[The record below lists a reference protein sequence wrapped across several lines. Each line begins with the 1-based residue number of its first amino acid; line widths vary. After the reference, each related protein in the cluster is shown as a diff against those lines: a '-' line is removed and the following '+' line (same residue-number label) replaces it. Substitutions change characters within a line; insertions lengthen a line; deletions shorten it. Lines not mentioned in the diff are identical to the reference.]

1 MNKLKITLLCLA
13 FILLLS
19 SCTGA
24 GTYKALFDKD
34 IDEQISSKITELD
47 NIILQAILANN
58 LESAKSLFSSE
69 LIDSGIDIESLFTE
83 IRANEDGRNHERYKN
98 IYVKMDKVGERRPV
112 VTESLTDE
120 NGMIVTFSGYTKEMY
135 VSMIKS
141 TDTSSEN
148 LFYIEYIKKKGKWQ
162 VYRLNYGVL
171 TRYGMDANDI
181 YQKSRTLYGEGYD
194 IPAALYLKTFN
205 VLINPVPYIQ
215 YKNEQMMIDFFN
227 GLNEEVSLKYEFP
240 VDLSENTGKQIYSI
254 ELRALKQGYV
264 PIINYVTKTQL
275 GDANQ
280 EKLLN
285 EAYSISGEMDEVF
298 PGFAKSFDYFLYKA
312 FNEPPIGE
320 EDTYASYASIVEKG
334 VFR

>member
-1 MNKLKITLLCLA
+1 MNKTKITLLFLA
-13 FILLLS
+13 FILLLG

-47 NIILQAILANN
+47 NIILQAILDNDT
-58 LESAKSLFSSE
+58 ESAKSLFSGE
-69 LIDSGIDIESLFTE
+69 LIDSGIDIESLFSE
-83 IRANEDGRNHERYKN
+83 IRAHEEGRNHERYKN
-98 IYVKMDKVGERRPV
+98 VYVKMDRVGEHRPV
-112 VTESLTDE
+112 VAESLNDE
-120 NGMIVTFSGYTKEMY
+120 NGMIITFSGYTKEMY

-141 TDTSSEN
+141 TDESSEN
-148 LFYIEYIKKKGKWQ
+148 LFYIEYIKQKGQWQ
-162 VYRLNYGVL
+162 VYRLNYGSL
-171 TRYGMDANDI
+171 TRFGMDANDI

-194 IPAALYLKTFN
+194 IPAALYSDAFD
-205 VLINPVPYIQ
+205 VLIKPVPYIQ
-215 YKNEQMMIDFFN
+215 YKNEEMMVNFFD
-227 GLNEEVSLKYEFP
+227 GLKEEVSLNYEFP
-240 VDLSENTGKQIYSI
+240 VELSENSGKQIYSI

-264 PIINYVTKTQL
+264 PIINYVTQTQL

-285 EAYSISGEMDEVF
+285 EAYSINAEIDEVF

-312 FNEPPIGE
+312 FNEPPLNQE
-320 EDTYASYASIVEKG
+320 KDYASYASIVEKG